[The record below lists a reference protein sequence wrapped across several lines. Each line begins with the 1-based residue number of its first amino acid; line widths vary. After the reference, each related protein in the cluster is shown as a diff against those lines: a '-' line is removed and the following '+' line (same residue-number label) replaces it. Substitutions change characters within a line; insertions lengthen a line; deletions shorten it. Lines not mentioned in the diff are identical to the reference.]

1 MRVEEFNSLL
11 DNRLSNQ
18 QRYKMLEENSKLG
31 PVDVHRFLPPT
42 IKGFHSFFQVHME
55 HLQKLSHKTNGR
67 KLQSIVIPIIFS
79 TCLEQKDY
87 IYVYIGVCVYKVF
100 EKKIYPFNNGENEI
114 IVIIKYL

>member
-67 KLQSIVIPIIFS
+67 KLEYSYTNYIFYLLR
-79 TCLEQKDY
+79 TKRLH
-87 IYVYIGVCVYKVF
+87 ICVYRCVC
-100 EKKIYPFNNGENEI
+100 I
-114 IVIIKYL
+114 